1 VNVHII
7 LERFPYDPT
16 VIPQL
21 CALVAS
27 HRPDIIQTH
36 NVKSHF
42 LVRLTGMHRRACW
55 IAFQHGY
62 TRKDFKDSFY
72 NQFDRWSLPA
82 AHHVV
87 TVCGAFVPALE
98 KIGVSTERI
107 TVRHNTVSRFVPAP
121 ADEVNEIRHRLGIP
135 PGTLVVLSAGR
146 LSREKG
152 HADLIEATAEIRS
165 NLESPFLVLLAG
177 EGPERAQIQNRAKEL
192 GVADIVMFLGHQPD
206 VSPFYSMADVMVLPS
221 HSEGSPNVLLEAM
234 AAGLPTVAT
243 AVGGI
248 PEIARRDET
257 AFLVDK
263 SDPHA
268 LADAICRLLRNEE
281 LREQFGATAKQIA
294 LQYDPEIYCK
304 SILQLYSQLLI
315 R

>member
-1 VNVHII
+1 
-7 LERFPYDPT
+7 
-16 VIPQL
+16 
-21 CALVAS
+21 
-27 HRPDIIQTH
+27 
-36 NVKSHF
+36 
-42 LVRLTGMHRRACW
+42 
-55 IAFQHGY
+55 
-62 TRKDFKDSFY
+62 
-72 NQFDRWSLPA
+72 
-82 AHHVV
+82 
-87 TVCGAFVPALE
+87 
-98 KIGVSTERI
+98 
-107 TVRHNTVSRFVPAP
+107 
-121 ADEVNEIRHRLGIP
+121 
-135 PGTLVVLSAGR
+135 
-146 LSREKG
+146 
-152 HADLIEATAEIRS
+152 
-165 NLESPFLVLLAG
+165 LESPFLVLLAG